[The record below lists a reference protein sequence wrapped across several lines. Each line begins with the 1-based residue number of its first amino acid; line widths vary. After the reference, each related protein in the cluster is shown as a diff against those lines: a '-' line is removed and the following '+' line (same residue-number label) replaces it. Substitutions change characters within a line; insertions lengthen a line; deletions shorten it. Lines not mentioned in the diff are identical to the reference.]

1 MSPGARGDEEHVR
14 DTYLALIR
22 GERRGPIATIAR
34 LGLWI
39 SSIPYGW
46 VVRLRNKAFDWG
58 WKATV
63 KVGVPVVSVG
73 NLTLGGTGKTPC
85 VEFLAK
91 RLRERALRVAIL
103 SRGYGVEQGPND
115 EALVLEE
122 NCPDVPHLQGADRA
136 ALAQTAIEEL
146 ESEILI
152 LDDGFQHRRLQRDL
166 DIVLVDATNPWGTGY
181 LFPRGLLREPKSSLR
196 RANLAIIT
204 RCGAASADVVT
215 AIRREVERVSPG
227 LPIAEGDHRPAA
239 WVNSQSEERPAE
251 DFGGQTVAGFCGLGN
266 PESFRRTL
274 TDLGCTIVAWRTFA
288 DHHAYTRA
296 DIDDL
301 RNWARVLPKNAL
313 VVTTQKDLVKIRLP
327 LLGDREL
334 WALKIELAIHKGGE
348 DLEGALARA
357 TG

>member
-1 MSPGARGDEEHVR
+1 MKEQWR

-22 GERRGPIATIAR
+22 GERRGPIATITR

-46 VVRLRNKAFDWG
+46 AVRLRNKAFDRG
-58 WKATV
+58 WRAAV
-63 KVGVPVVSVG
+63 KVGIPVISVG

-91 RLRERALRVAIL
+91 RLRERDLRVAIL

-152 LDDGFQHRRLQRDL
+152 LDDGFQHRRLRRDL

-204 RCGAASADVVT
+204 RCGAASTAAVA
-215 AIRREVERVSPG
+215 AIRREVEHVSPR
-227 LPIAEGDHRPAA
+227 LPIVESDHRPAA

-251 DFGGQTVAGFCGLGN
+251 DFGGKTVAAFCGLGN

-274 TDLGCTIVAWRTFA
+274 IDLGCTIAAWRTFS

-301 RNWARVLPKNAL
+301 RNWARALPTDAL
-313 VVTTQKDLVKIRLP
+313 VVTTQKDLVKIRLAV
-327 LLGDREL
+327 LGDREL

-348 DLEGALARA
+348 VLDGALARL
-357 TG
+357 TP